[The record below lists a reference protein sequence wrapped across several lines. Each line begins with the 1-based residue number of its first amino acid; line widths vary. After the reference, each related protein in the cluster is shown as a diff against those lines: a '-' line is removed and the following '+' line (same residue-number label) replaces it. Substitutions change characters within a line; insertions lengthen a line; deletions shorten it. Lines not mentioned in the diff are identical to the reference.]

1 VTPAELS
8 EDLLSAYLDG
18 ELDAPTRAAVQT
30 RLAESAPWR
39 AVLAEVE
46 AARDALRALPPV
58 DLTAEQWARLF
69 AAVAAAA
76 VPPPSPP
83 HAPGRVSMLRR
94 GLHQR
99 SVRWVGAGA
108 AVAAAAAIVAAVVF
122 PGQQDVTP
130 KVATFSTQQSAR
142 ASVMGDP
149 VSMLA
154 GVGLM
159 HGLGR

>member
-18 ELDAPTRAAVQT
+18 ELDAPTRAAVEA
-30 RLAESAPWR
+30 RLSASAPWR
-39 AVLAEVE
+39 AVLTDVE

-58 DLTAEQWARLF
+58 DLTADQWARLF
-69 AAVAAAA
+69 AAVAAD
-76 VPPPSPP
+76 VPAPSPARP
-83 HAPGRVSMLRR
+83 PGRVSMLRR

-99 SVRWVGAGA
+99 SVRWIGTGA
-108 AVAAAAAIVAAVVF
+108 AVAAAAAIVAAVVL

-130 KVATFSTQQSAR
+130 KVATFSTQQSTR

-149 VSMLA
+149 ISMLA